1 MLHYN
6 REELETAQKVRL
18 TELVKF
24 AGGITFLS
32 KMLNVPLPTV
42 KGWIN
47 RGRISKDG
55 AKLVKKNES
64 LNKKFTSEYLRP
76 DLTK

>member
-6 REELETAQKVRL
+6 REELETAQKERL
-18 TELVKF
+18 TELVEF

-42 KGWIN
+42 KGWIA
-47 RGRISKDG
+47 RERISKEG

-64 LNKKFTSEYLRP
+64 LNKKFTAEYLRP